1 MMLQIKKWIA
11 VKSDKI
17 SFLCLKNLVGLIWKT
32 LSGRPCF
39 CAQQPLMMQNGWKSN
54 QDLQFAREMHSSNTT
69 MLDITVLTEYSFILE
84 IWDPGSFV
92 AANNAKGWHD
102 VG

>member
-17 SFLCLKNLVGLIWKT
+17 SFLCLKNLVGSISKT

-39 CAQQPLMMQNGWKSN
+39 CAQPLMMQNGWKSN

-69 MLDITVLTEYSFILE
+69 MLDIRVFLTEYSFILE
-84 IWDPGSFV
+84 I
-92 AANNAKGWHD
+92 
-102 VG
+102 